1 MEKKPIHSTSFF
13 QFTLLTIILLLQL
26 STTSAQDSTQ
36 TTQQIDPSKP
46 TNLYTQLNVQAEYNS
61 RKYVGNLIGSRINLQ
76 YAINKD
82 NLLFA
87 EVPLL
92 YNDFT
97 KKFGLGDVRVRYFD
111 VVKRNITSKFIA
123 VAPFVDITAPTGNTT
138 DSIGSGQWS
147 LAAGVVGGFA
157 TSQKFAFFPGISY
170 VYLTKAKISGVG
182 LQFNGSYSF
191 SKKTFVFINPTPLF
205 LNDNGKWKAIWQGDF
220 TFNTIVKPNKLKL
233 SLDFNPDFTN
243 ENYITRFGATFYL

>member
-1 MEKKPIHSTSFF
+1 MKFLSFCAMVF
-13 QFTLLTIILLLQL
+13 LFFTEV
-26 STTSAQDSTQ
+26 SFAQDTTA

-46 TNLYTQLNVQAEYNS
+46 TNLYTQVNIQGEYNANEIANLYGTRINVQ
-61 RKYVGNLIGSRINLQ
+61 
-76 YAINKD
+76 YAFDKN

-92 YNDFT
+92 YNQGT
-97 KKFGLGDVRVRYFD
+97 KKFGISDVRVRYFD

-123 VAPFVDITAPTGNTT
+123 IAPFVDITAPTG
-138 DSIGSGQWS
+138 DAAKRLGSGQWS

-170 VYLTKAKISGVG
+170 VYLTQSKMSGVG

-191 SKKTFVFINPTPLF
+191 SKKTFAFINPTPLF
-205 LNDNGKWKAIWQGDF
+205 LNVNGQWKANWSGDF
-220 TFNTIVKPNKLKL
+220 SINRIVKPNKIKL
-233 SLDFNPDFTN
+233 SLDFNPNITSDI
-243 ENYITRFGATFYL
+243 YITRLGCTIFL